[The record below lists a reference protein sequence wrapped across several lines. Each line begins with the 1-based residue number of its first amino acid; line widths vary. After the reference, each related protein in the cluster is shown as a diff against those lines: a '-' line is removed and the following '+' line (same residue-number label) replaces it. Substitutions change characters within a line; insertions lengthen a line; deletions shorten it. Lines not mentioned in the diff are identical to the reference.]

1 MMGND
6 NFVLGSTRGYRLL
19 DKFKASLVFAIE
31 IGKGEDV
38 LAVENAT
45 EVGDTMLCGIG
56 ILQGDIG
63 PKCRDNDVDVL
74 NMDNGIIVIVDVGA
88 NLAYESV
95 VHGGQIIELV
105 ELVIA

>member
-1 MMGND
+1 MGND
-6 NFVLGSTRGYRLL
+6 NLMFSRTVGYRLF

-31 IGKGEDV
+31 VSKGEDV
-38 LAVENAT
+38 LTVENAT
-45 EVGDTMLCGIG
+45 EVGDTMLCGIS

-74 NMDNGIIVIVDVGA
+74 NMDNGIKVIVDVGA